1 MKKIAK
7 KIIAIMCVLSL
18 VSALMPVAS
27 KSLNTVEASGNEYT
41 ELTFQDFGIEDTTF
55 EGGTSGV
62 IGTAPATVTSLDKVI
77 ISGKIKVTSHID
89 EHFLIGGAA
98 DAGDYNASTP
108 GLVLSTLGTDRLMI
122 RWQYNG
128 QKGAEYYPFNNPTLT
143 SKGINL
149 VGDEIIL
156 KLQFDYVGE
165 DVNVTLTLDNGT
177 VNASE
182 TVTFSGIASKL
193 TTNLAF
199 NPWLS
204 KCSIASV
211 KYTELTFDDF
221 GIEDTAF
228 EGGTT
233 GVKGTAPTEVTSF
246 NKVRFSGKIKVNSHV
261 DEHFMFGGATEAG
274 DYYAATPGIILST
287 YGQEGLLIRWQ
298 YENVKGAEYILFTEP
313 NLAAQGIDL
322 TGDELLLEVQFDYAG
337 EDVNVTVTLD
347 NGTTSASQKVTFA
360 GIASQLTTNMAFNPW
375 LSNCEIA
382 SVGGSEEPGPGPGTD
397 PEPGPEKTYT
407 QLTFSDFGIAS
418 QVFGGGTTGVLGT
431 VPAEVTSLDGIIFS
445 GQIKISYH
453 LDEHFLIGGAD
464 DALDYNAASPG
475 IILSQ
480 ASDGMLIIRSQFDGV
495 KGAEYI
501 LFDEKTPV
509 SQGFNMLED
518 VIAFDMQFDYQGDD
532 VTVTVT
538 MDNGT
543 VSVTD
548 SATLSGI
555 ASKLS
560 TNVIFNPWLSAC
572 KIASI
577 GEDINGEGGSEEE
590 PDEVTEFTELTFNS
604 FRIKDNDY
612 LNNIIYGTPLSYVK
626 DFDKVAFSG
635 YVVLAEESSSVR
647 IACGENS
654 LEGLMLAYDAAGKQL
669 ILSDQSGAGRG
680 DIFKVTEEEA
690 DIKFVENEFKFRL
703 TFDFYGD
710 GNVRL
715 RMYINDTLYGKTTL
729 PMYSSYL
736 KNNVI
741 LLAGTHIAVRSI
753 EGAEEY
759 ELTPWEEFIR
769 SKVIFEYFGFTD
781 NWDKEMDEGI

>member
-1 MKKIAK
+1 M
-7 KIIAIMCVLSL
+7 
-18 VSALMPVAS
+18 
-27 KSLNTVEASGNEYT
+27 
-41 ELTFQDFGIEDTTF
+41 
-55 EGGTSGV
+55 
-62 IGTAPATVTSLDKVI
+62 
-77 ISGKIKVTSHID
+77 
-89 EHFLIGGAA
+89 
-98 DAGDYNASTP
+98 
-108 GLVLSTLGTDRLMI
+108 
-122 RWQYNG
+122 
-128 QKGAEYYPFNNPTLT
+128 
-143 SKGINL
+143 
-149 VGDEIIL
+149 
-156 KLQFDYVGE
+156 
-165 DVNVTLTLDNGT
+165 
-177 VNASE
+177 
-182 TVTFSGIASKL
+182 
-193 TTNLAF
+193 
-199 NPWLS
+199 
-204 KCSIASV
+204 
-211 KYTELTFDDF
+211 TFDDF

-298 YENVKGAEYILFTEP
+298 YENVKGAEYILLTEP
-313 NLAAQGIDL
+313 NLVAQGIDL
-322 TGDELLLEVQFDYAG
+322 TGDELLLGVQFDYAG

-431 VPAEVTSLDGIIFS
+431 APAEVTSLDGIIFS

-464 DALDYNAASPG
+464 DTLDYNAASPG
-475 IILSQ
+475 MILSQ

-495 KGAEYI
+495 KGAEFI
-501 LFDEKTPV
+501 LFDEASPA
-509 SQGFNMLED
+509 SQGINMLED

-538 MDNGT
+538 LDNGT

-548 SATLSGI
+548 SATLTGI

-560 TNVIFNPWLSAC
+560 TNVVFNPWLSAC

-635 YVVLAEESSSVR
+635 YVVLAEEGSSVR

-654 LEGLMLAYDAAGKQL
+654 LEGLMLAYDATGKQL

-690 DIKFVENEFKFRL
+690 GIKFVENEFKFRL
-703 TFDFYGD
+703 TMDFYGD

-729 PMYSSYL
+729 PMYASYL